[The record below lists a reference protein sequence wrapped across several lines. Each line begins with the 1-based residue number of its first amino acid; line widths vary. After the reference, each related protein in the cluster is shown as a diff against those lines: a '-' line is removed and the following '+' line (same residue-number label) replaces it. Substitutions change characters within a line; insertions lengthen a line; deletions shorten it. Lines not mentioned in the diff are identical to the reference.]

1 MNIGK
6 VQGLNKEELNTRIRE
21 IGAVEIN
28 NVHFAYP
35 SKPDKVI
42 LENVTIK
49 LLKNKFNAIVGAT
62 GVGKSTVLQLI
73 LKNYEVNKGSIT
85 IDGVN
90 LKDID
95 AGWLRERVGYVNQ
108 EPTIFCGSV
117 RENVRVGKADATDEE
132 IYDALKKAKL

>member
-1 MNIGK
+1 M
-6 VQGLNKEELNTRIRE
+6 
-21 IGAVEIN
+21 AV
-28 NVHFAYP
+28 
-35 SKPDKVI
+35 
-42 LENVTIK
+42 
-49 LLKNKFNAIVGAT
+49 VGAT

-108 EPTIFCGSV
+108 EPTIFCGSI